1 MRNASNATTPKDSES
16 LSYCGLSGQHP
27 VDEPQ
32 GLRADPGPTKI
43 FFWKFLPENAK
54 NWAISFSIRIK
65 MVK

>member
-16 LSYCGLSGQHP
+16 LSDCGLSGQHP

-43 FFWKFLPENAK
+43 FENFCPK
-54 NWAISFSIRIK
+54 MRKIELFHFSIRIK